1 MEFSTLNEKTLV
13 LIPFFNEEE
22 KVFDVISSIK
32 KVFDNILC
40 INDGSTDSTFKILKN
55 ISQIDIISHPT
66 NCGQGTAIL
75 TGIKFFLH
83 KTDFEYLITFDGDG
97 QHSIND
103 AKLMLMHIQKHNLD
117 AVFGS
122 RFIEKDSYKNMPFKR
137 IILLKLAIFFEK
149 TFYRIKL
156 SDAHNGLR
164 VLRKSACERLEFLEC
179 SEMAHSTEIAFRI
192 SNDSKLKIGE
202 YQTNIKYLKN
212 AKGSQIAL
220 NFLNIISELIQRK

>member
-1 MEFSTLNEKTLV
+1 MNFSILNKKTLV
-13 LIPFFNEEE
+13 IIPFFNEEE
-22 KVFDVISSIK
+22 KVIDVISSIK
-32 KVFDNILC
+32 KIFDNILC
-40 INDGSTDSTFKILKN
+40 INDGSTDSTFDLLKN
-55 ISQIDIISHPT
+55 IPNIHIISHST

-75 TGIKFFLH
+75 TGIKFFLY
-83 KTDFEYLITFDGDG
+83 KTDFEYLITVDGDG
-97 QHSIND
+97 QHSIED
-103 AKLMLMHIQKHNLD
+103 AKLMLMHIQKYNLD

-122 RFIEKDSYKNMPFKR
+122 RFKEKNSYKNIPFKR

-149 TFYRIKL
+149 IFYRIKL

-164 VLRKSACERLEFLEC
+164 VLKKSACKRLEFLEC
-179 SEMAHSTEIAFRI
+179 AEMAHSTEIAFRI
-192 SNDSKLKIGE
+192 SRDPSLKIGE